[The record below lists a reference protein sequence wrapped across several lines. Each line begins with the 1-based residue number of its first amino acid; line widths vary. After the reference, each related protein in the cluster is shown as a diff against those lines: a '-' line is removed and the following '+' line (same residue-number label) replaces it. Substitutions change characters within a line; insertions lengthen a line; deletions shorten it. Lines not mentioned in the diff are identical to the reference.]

1 MNKDQVARRWYL
13 GFGLA
18 LFTAYMWG
26 VLPVILKGLLGSLDA
41 YTLTWFRFTIAT
53 CLLMPVIVHRY
64 GWQIF
69 RLSKLGWGLVVICV
83 LGATSNYVM
92 YLTGLKHITP
102 GSAQVVIQLAPMFM
116 LLGGLVIFK
125 ESFGLRQWF
134 GLGVLVMGI
143 ALFFNPRFGD
153 LVVDYSAY
161 DLGVFW
167 VAFSALS
174 AATYALAQKRLLRL
188 LSPEGIMFYIYFCGS
203 ILLLSSAQPSQGWA
217 LTPIQIGLV
226 FLSAVITLV
235 SYVSFATSMK
245 HIEVSRVSMVLA
257 LNPLFTVGNMALVTF
272 VVPGFVE
279 PESLNTLSWI
289 GAVLVVVGSILGTL
303 KPARA

>member
-1 MNKDQVARRWYL
+1 VNKDQVAGRWYL

-174 AATYALAQKRLLRL
+174 AATYALVLYLFLWQYPFIVF
-188 LSPEGIMFYIYFCGS
+188 ST
-203 ILLLSSAQPSQGWA
+203 A
-217 LTPIQIGLV
+217 LTRMGTDTH
-226 FLSAVITLV
+226 SD
-235 SYVSFATSMK
+235 
-245 HIEVSRVSMVLA
+245 
-257 LNPLFTVGNMALVTF
+257 
-272 VVPGFVE
+272 
-279 PESLNTLSWI
+279 WI
-289 GAVLVVVGSILGTL
+289 GFFVGSYYAGVLCEFCDVDETYRGFSGEYGVGFKSTVYSG
-303 KPARA
+303 